1 MSSEFRDPLR
11 SISDE
16 LSEQAKQIAF
26 EIELFENLA
35 RIDPANVRVLV
46 ALAENYSAL
55 RAYDKSL
62 PVDRQLTQLRPEKS
76 VFWYNLACSQARLR
90 DADSAFASLE
100 KAVALGYDDVVHLI
114 KDPDLKSIRS
124 DPRFPAI
131 FRSCKK
137 RRLESRLE
145 ACRKQSESAE

>member
-1 MSSEFRDPLR
+1 MA
-11 SISDE
+11 DE
-16 LSEQAKQIAF
+16 LTEQSQQIAF
-26 EIELFENLA
+26 EIGFFERLA
-35 RIDPANVRVLV
+35 RVDPANVRVLV
-46 ALAENYSAL
+46 ALAENYSVL
-55 RAYDKSL
+55 GEYEKSL

-76 VFWYNLACSQARLR
+76 VFWYNLACSHARLR
-90 DADSAFASLE
+90 DADAAIESLE
-100 KAVALGYDDVVHLI
+100 KAVTLGYDDVIHLI

-145 ACRKQSESAE
+145 SCRKPSESAD

>member
-11 SISDE
+11 SMAEE
-16 LSEQAKQIAF
+16 LTEQSKQIAF
-26 EIELFENLA
+26 EIDFFERLA
-35 RIDPANVRVLV
+35 RLDPANVRVLV
-46 ALAENYSAL
+46 ALAENYSVL
-55 RAYDKSL
+55 EAYDKSL

-76 VFWYNLACSQARLR
+76 VFWYNLACSYARLR
-90 DADSAFASLE
+90 DADAAFETLE
-100 KAVALGYDDVVHLI
+100 KAIALGYDDVLHLI

-124 DPRFPAI
+124 DPRFQAI

-145 ACRKQSESAE
+145 ACRRESDAAD

>member
-1 MSSEFRDPLR
+1 M
-11 SISDE
+11 SDE
-16 LSEQAKQIAF
+16 LTEQSKQIAF
-26 EIELFENLA
+26 EIGFFERLA
-35 RIDPANVRVLV
+35 RVDPANVRVLV
-46 ALAENYSAL
+46 ALAENYSIL
-55 RAYDKSL
+55 GAYDKSL

-76 VFWYNLACSQARLR
+76 IFWYNLACSHARLK
-90 DADSAFASLE
+90 DADAAFESLE
-100 KAVALGYDDVVHLI
+100 KAVSLGYDDVVHLI

-145 ACRKQSESAE
+145 ACRRQSESAD